1 MAQSTEQE
9 TETATE
15 AATEETTEA
24 PTTEEDVDAFNA
36 AKRRSY
42 YAGRIWGAELGYYPT
57 YEDGKKPIYESY
69 SEANKYAVYDVDG
82 DGKEE
87 LLLSMDNGD
96 TASMLEEV
104 FEYDVDSD
112 TLNSE
117 IREFPSAK
125 YYTNGIIMAYASHN
139 QSPSIDF
146 WPCSVY
152 RYDAGTDTYVLESSV
167 SAWDKSYQ
175 PGGFPDSADTDGDG
189 VVYTFDCDNYVNQAE
204 YDAWYQSYFE
214 GAEEINIPWKR
225 IIDEEYKDMATEFS
239 NCVVEKVKSQ
249 KQGEEI
255 DIGVTLIE
263 NGGEYTA
270 VENELISKLSVTMTE
285 EDSIIRSATY
295 DGKRFYYSSLEDA
308 TSVVYT
314 DEKIDGVTLFGV
326 YPGMP
331 EGDANAILQSYG
343 LFESLYGYKTGD
355 ALGGSYRIYLQVEN
369 GVVVSISIGPFG
381 EYVG

>member
-1 MAQSTEQE
+1 M
-9 TETATE
+9 
-15 AATEETTEA
+15 
-24 PTTEEDVDAFNA
+24 VN
-36 AKRRSY
+36 
-42 YAGRIWGAELGYYPT
+42 
-57 YEDGKKPIYESY
+57 ESY
-69 SEANKYAVYDVDG
+69 NMSMSEN
-82 DGKEE
+82 
-87 LLLSMDNGD
+87 
-96 TASMLEEV
+96 
-104 FEYDVDSD
+104 
-112 TLNSE
+112 
-117 IREFPSAK
+117 
-125 YYTNGIIMAYASHN
+125 
-139 QSPSIDF
+139 F
-146 WPCSVY
+146 WPYTVC
-152 RYDAGTDTYVLESSV
+152 RYDAGTDTYVSESTV

-175 PGGFPDSADTDGDG
+175 SEGFPDSADTDGDG
-189 VVYTFDCDNYVNQAE
+189 VVYMFDYNEDNYVNQAE

-225 IIDEEYKDMATEFS
+225 IIDEEYKDMAAEFS

-249 KQGEEI
+249 KQEEEI

-331 EGDANAILQSYG
+331 EGDANTLLKSYG
-343 LFESLYGYKTGD
+343 LFESLDGYKTGD
-355 ALGGSYRIYLQVEN
+355 VYGGSYRIYLQVEN
-369 GVVVSISIGPFG
+369 GVVISISIGPYG
-381 EYVG
+381 AYAG